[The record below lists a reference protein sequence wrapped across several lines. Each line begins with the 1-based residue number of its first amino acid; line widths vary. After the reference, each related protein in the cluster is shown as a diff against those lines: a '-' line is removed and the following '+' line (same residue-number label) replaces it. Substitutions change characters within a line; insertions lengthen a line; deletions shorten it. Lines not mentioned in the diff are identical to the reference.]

1 VLIGT
6 TGRRWKSAVA
16 MVNSSVM
23 TISDISVNVIGN
35 RYDYDA
41 VVVGAGPAGS
51 ATAAEIAQGGFRVLL
66 LEEHREIGIPLH
78 CSGLVTPR
86 TLDEVEVGHDLVVN
100 YVVGA
105 QVYAPSGRTLSL
117 GDGQI
122 RALVIDRVGLDR
134 ALAVKAQE
142 RGAELVMK
150 ARVISVEHDRGGINV
165 RVDRQSKSAG
175 TIVVRARLL
184 VGADGVSSRVARF
197 LGMDGPVE
205 MVHALG
211 AEGTLP
217 GAEEQHVQV
226 FVGTSVAPG
235 WFAWTIPLGNGRVR
249 LGVGTS
255 NGVKPVE
262 YLRRM
267 VETYPDQLK
276 GWQATRW
283 TGGIIPLWSRRK
295 IVQDNVMLVG
305 DAAGQVKPTSGGGI
319 YPSLVSAKLAAGVA
333 RMALAHED
341 LTEHILGQY
350 SQAWEK
356 NFGGEYQRGQDL
368 RRVFTTMDDGDFDR
382 LLALF
387 GKKRLLNLVNRYGDI
402 DFPGGLF
409 QRLTKLAPALWSFV
423 RGPLRYAPL
432 WK

>member
-1 VLIGT
+1 
-6 TGRRWKSAVA
+6 
-16 MVNSSVM
+16 M
-23 TISDISVNVIGN
+23 TISEVHLNVREN

-51 ATAAEIAQGGFRVLL
+51 TAAAEIAQGGFRVLL
-66 LEEHREIGIPLH
+66 LEEHAEIGVPLH

-86 TLDEVEVGHDLVVN
+86 TLDEAGVGQDLVLN
-100 YVVGA
+100 HVVGA
-105 QVYAPSGRTLSL
+105 HVYAPSGRTLSL
-117 GDGQI
+117 GDGQT

-134 ALAVKAQE
+134 ALVARAQE
-142 RGAELVMK
+142 RGAELVTR
-150 ARVISVEHDRGGINV
+150 ARVIGVEHDGAGIKV
-165 RVDRQSKSAG
+165 RVDRQDAS
-175 TIVVRARLL
+175 TVVRARLL
-184 VGADGVSSRVARF
+184 VGADGANSRVAHL
-197 LGMDGPVE
+197 LGMDGPAEV
-205 MVHALG
+205 VHALG

-226 FVGTSVAPG
+226 FVGKSVAPG

-262 YLRRM
+262 CLRHM
-267 VETYPDQLK
+267 LETYPAQLK

-283 TGGIIPLWSRRK
+283 TGGTIPLWSRRK

-333 RMALAHED
+333 RTALAQDD
-341 LTEHILGQY
+341 LTERKLRQY
-350 SQAWEK
+350 SSAWDK
-356 NFGGEYQRGQDL
+356 TFGKEYRRGQDL
-368 RRVFTTMDDGDFDR
+368 RRVYTTMDDQDFDR

-387 GKKRLLNLVNRYGDI
+387 GSKRLLEMVNRYGDI
-402 DFPGGLF
+402 DFPGRLF
-409 QRLTKLAPALWSFV
+409 QRLTKLAPALWLFV

>member
-1 VLIGT
+1 
-6 TGRRWKSAVA
+6 

-23 TISDISVNVIGN
+23 TISDISLNVLEN

-51 ATAAEIAQGGFRVLL
+51 TAAAEIAQGGFRVLL
-66 LEEHREIGIPLH
+66 LEEHAEIGVPLH

-86 TLDEVEVGHDLVVN
+86 TLDEAGVGHDLVLN
-100 YVVGA
+100 HVVGA
-105 QVYAPSGRTLSL
+105 HMYAPSGRTLSL

-134 ALAVKAQE
+134 ALVAKAQE
-142 RGAELVMK
+142 HGAELVMK
-150 ARVISVEHDRGGINV
+150 ARVIGVEHDCGGINI
-165 RVDRQSKSAG
+165 RVDRQGAS
-175 TIVVRARLL
+175 TVVRARLL
-184 VGADGVSSRVARF
+184 VGADGASSRVARL
-197 LGMDGPVE
+197 LGMDGPAEV
-205 MVHALG
+205 VHALG

-226 FVGTSVAPG
+226 FVGKSVAPG
-235 WFAWTIPLGNGRVR
+235 WFAWTIPLGNGRIR

-262 YLRRM
+262 CLRR
-267 VETYPDQLK
+267 VLETYPSQLK

-283 TGGIIPLWSRRK
+283 TGGTIPLWSRRK

-333 RMALAHED
+333 RTALAQDD
-341 LTEHILGQY
+341 LTERTLSHY

-356 NFGGEYQRGQDL
+356 TFGGEYRRGQDL
-368 RRVFTTMDDGDFDR
+368 RRVFTTMDDQDFDR

-409 QRLTKLAPALWSFV
+409 QRLTKLAPALWLFV

>member
-1 VLIGT
+1 
-6 TGRRWKSAVA
+6 
-16 MVNSSVM
+16 M
-23 TISDISVNVIGN
+23 NVTAP

-51 ATAAEIAQGGFRVLL
+51 TAAAEIAQGGFRVLL
-66 LEEHREIGIPLH
+66 LEEHAEIGVPLH

-86 TLDEVEVGHDLVVN
+86 TLEEAGVGQELVLN
-100 YVVGA
+100 HVVGA
-105 QVYAPSGRTLSL
+105 HVYAPSGRTLSL
-117 GDGQI
+117 GDGQT

-134 ALAVKAQE
+134 VLVARAQE
-142 RGAELVMK
+142 RGADLVTRAK
-150 ARVISVEHDRGGINV
+150 VIGVEHDGAGINV
-165 RVDRQSKSAG
+165 RVDRQDAS
-175 TIVVRARLL
+175 TVLVRTRLL
-184 VGADGVSSRVARF
+184 VGADGASSRVARL
-197 LGMDGPVE
+197 LGMDGPADV
-205 MVHALG
+205 VHALG

-226 FVGTSVAPG
+226 FVGKSVAPG

-255 NGVKPVE
+255 NGVKPIE
-262 YLRRM
+262 CLRRVM
-267 VETYPDQLK
+267 ETYPGQLK

-283 TGGIIPLWSRRK
+283 TGGTIPLWSRRK

-319 YPSLVSAKLAAGVA
+319 YPSLVSAKLAARVA
-333 RMALAHED
+333 QTALAQDD
-341 LTEHILGQY
+341 LMEHTLSQY
-350 SQAWEK
+350 SRAWEK
-356 NFGGEYQRGQDL
+356 TFGKEYRRGQDL
-368 RRVFTTMDDGDFDR
+368 RRVYTTMDDQDFDK

-387 GKKRLLNLVNRYGDI
+387 GSKRLLNLVNRYGDI

-409 QRLTKLAPALWSFV
+409 QRLTKLAPALWLFV